1 MDPLPP
7 EIVAFVREGRKI
19 DAIKALRERTGL
31 GLKEAKDLID
41 ALERQLGIERP
52 SAGTKTLLFWV
63 VLIVTAVVIY
73 WISTRLSEG

>member
-1 MDPLPP
+1 MDELPP
-7 EIVAFVREGRKI
+7 EIVALVREGRKI

-52 SAGTKTLLFWV
+52 STATKSLIFWV
-63 VLIVTAVVIY
+63 VLIVTGVLVY
-73 WISTRLSEG
+73 WISTTYSR